1 MNTSLT
7 MYHPGLLGSRAF
19 EDVFDNIFN
28 NSFDG
33 MLRKSTQ
40 GYPVADIYSEENGDT
55 VMEFALAGFQKES
68 LHVEAIPEK
77 REIHISADS
86 HGDEEQ
92 PNFDRRRVARR
103 AFHKTF
109 VNYDNNLDLG
119 AITASF
125 ENGLLRVV
133 VPTRPETK
141 PLEVKIN

>member
-7 MYHPGLLGSRAF
+7 MYRPGLLGSRAF

-55 VMEFALAGFQKES
+55 VMEFALAGFTKEDLS
-68 LHVEAIPEK
+68 IEVKPNKKSIVV
-77 REIHISADS
+77 RADAGGTNDNS
-86 HGDEEQ
+86 
-92 PNFDRRRVARR
+92 PRRIARR
-103 AFHKTF
+103 SFEKTF
-109 VNYDNNLDLG
+109 VNYNNNLDLG

-133 VPTRPETK
+133 VPTKPETK

>member
-7 MYHPGLLGSRAF
+7 MYRPGLLGSRAF

-28 NSFDG
+28 SSFDG

-55 VMEFALAGFQKES
+55 VMEFALAGFTKEELS
-68 LHVEAIPEK
+68 IEVKPGDKSIVVRADAGNTEDSRSRRIARRSFEK
-77 REIHISADS
+77 R
-86 HGDEEQ
+86 
-92 PNFDRRRVARR
+92 
-103 AFHKTF
+103 F
-109 VNYDNNLDLG
+109 VNYNNNLDL
-119 AITASF
+119 AAVTASF

>member
-7 MYHPGLLGSRAF
+7 MYRPGLLGSRAF
-19 EDVFDNIFN
+19 EDVFGDIFN

-55 VMEFALAGFQKES
+55 VLEFALAGFAKEELS
-68 LHVEAIPEK
+68 IEVKPGDKSIVVRANANNDEDGKASRRIARRSFEK
-77 REIHISADS
+77 R
-86 HGDEEQ
+86 
-92 PNFDRRRVARR
+92 
-103 AFHKTF
+103 F
-109 VNYDNNLDLG
+109 VNYDNNLDL
-119 AITASF
+119 AAVTASF
-125 ENGLLRVV
+125 ENGLLKVV

>member
-7 MYHPGLLGSRAF
+7 MYRPGLLGSRAF

-55 VMEFALAGFQKES
+55 VMEFALAGFDKEELS
-68 LHVEAIPEK
+68 I
-77 REIHISADS
+77 EIKPNKKSIVVRADAAS
-86 HGDEEQ
+86 SED
-92 PNFDRRRVARR
+92 DRPRRIARR
-103 AFHKTF
+103 SFEKTF
-109 VNYDNNLDLG
+109 VNYNNNLDLG
-119 AITASF
+119 AVTASF

-141 PLEVKIN
+141 PLEVKIS

>member
-7 MYHPGLLGSRAF
+7 MYRPGLLGSRAF

-55 VMEFALAGFQKES
+55 VMEFALAGFSKEELS
-68 LHVEAIPEK
+68 IEVKPGDKSIVVRANANSEDEGKSSRRIARRSFEK
-77 REIHISADS
+77 R
-86 HGDEEQ
+86 
-92 PNFDRRRVARR
+92 
-103 AFHKTF
+103 F
-109 VNYDNNLDLG
+109 VNYDNNLDLT

-125 ENGLLRVV
+125 ENGLLKVI
-133 VPTRPETK
+133 VPTRPDTK

>member
-7 MYHPGLLGSRAF
+7 MYRPGLLGSRAF
-19 EDVFDNIFN
+19 EDVFGDIFN

-55 VMEFALAGFQKES
+55 VLEFALAGFAKEDLS
-68 LHVEAIPEK
+68 IEVKPGDKSIVVRANANNNEEGK
-77 REIHISADS
+77 IS
-86 HGDEEQ
+86 
-92 PNFDRRRVARR
+92 RRIARR
-103 AFHKTF
+103 SFEKTF
-109 VNYDNNLDLG
+109 VNYDNNLDLT

-125 ENGLLRVV
+125 DNGLLKVV

-141 PLEVKIN
+141 PLEVKIK

>member
-7 MYHPGLLGSRAF
+7 MYRPGLLGSRAF
-19 EDVFDNIFN
+19 EDVFGDIFN
-28 NSFDG
+28 SSFDG

-55 VMEFALAGFQKES
+55 VLEFALAGFAKDELS
-68 LHVEAIPEK
+68 IEVKPGDKSIVVRANANNDEEGKTSRRIARRSFEK
-77 REIHISADS
+77 R
-86 HGDEEQ
+86 
-92 PNFDRRRVARR
+92 
-103 AFHKTF
+103 F
-109 VNYDNNLDLG
+109 VNYDNNLNL
-119 AITASF
+119 AAVTASF

>member
-7 MYHPGLLGSRAF
+7 MYRPGLLGSRAF

-55 VMEFALAGFQKES
+55 VMEFALAGFTKEDLS
-68 LHVEAIPEK
+68 IEVKPNKKSIVV
-77 REIHISADS
+77 RADA
-86 HGDEEQ
+86 GNNNDTG
-92 PNFDRRRVARR
+92 PRRIARR
-103 AFHKTF
+103 SFEKTF
-109 VNYDNNLDLG
+109 VNYNNNLDLG

-133 VPTRPETK
+133 VPTKPETK